1 MMIIIIIIIIV
12 ADCCVFFAKVCC
24 LIFSCGDEKNTQ
36 QSTPGH
42 RPVRDGRLLRP
53 RRLEEQPFWR
63 RSTWWKSAT
72 KAKPSHFCRCCWRR
86 KLGVGCPHWATT
98 GRGWLLCIFF
108 AFFASLLL
116 FVIFYCCC
124 VYFLR
129 RQNDATYPPSNTAV
143 GEGSL
148 AGRGRKGT
156 EDSTMVSAMA
166 GRSVGR
172 LVGPSAPS
180 RLEES
185 PFWRRSACWQS
196 AAKATPSSAP
206 NAAMTP
212 VSGCGGEWCGGED
225 RAAAAMVRGSVG
237 CCIFCWL
244 VFFVRARRPL
254 LRERT
259 CTCAPKSALC
269 SNLQWTFFS
278 FRKFCPQ
285 FLTYSKLFISIF
297 SITFF

>member
-1 MMIIIIIIIIV
+1 M
-12 ADCCVFFAKVCC
+12 
-24 LIFSCGDEKNTQ
+24 
-36 QSTPGH
+36 
-42 RPVRDGRLLRP
+42 
-53 RRLEEQPFWR
+53 
-63 RSTWWKSAT
+63 
-72 KAKPSHFCRCCWRR
+72 
-86 KLGVGCPHWATT
+86 
-98 GRGWLLCIFF
+98 LCIFF

-143 GEGSL
+143 GEGGL

-156 EDSTMVSAMA
+156 EDSTMVSFMA

-172 LVGPSAPS
+172 LVGPSAPT
-180 RLEES
+180 RLEKS
-185 PFWRRSACWQS
+185 PFWRHSACYEG

-225 RAAAAMVRGSVG
+225 RAAAAMVRGLVVVFFVG
-237 CCIFCWL
+237 CWL

-254 LRERT
+254 LQVRT

-269 SNLQWTFFS
+269 STLQ
-278 FRKFCPQ
+278 
-285 FLTYSKLFISIF
+285 
-297 SITFF
+297 